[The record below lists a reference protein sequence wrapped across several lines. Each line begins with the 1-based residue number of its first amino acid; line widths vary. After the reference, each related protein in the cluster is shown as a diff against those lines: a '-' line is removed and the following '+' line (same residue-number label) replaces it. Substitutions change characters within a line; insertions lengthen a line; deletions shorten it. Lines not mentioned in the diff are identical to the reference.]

1 MWYYNEKF
9 ILIKQINDSLWTTWF
24 FYYSLQHV
32 RIISLVGFEAF
43 LTSMVAKEV
52 ETLPRGIY
60 HSSLR
65 RQGAAANQGKAIGSI
80 PSFLLSQYQKTKQ
93 PGLRPGLA
101 GKISQS
107 RFKTW
112 SGRWNIHSPGL
123 RPDLAS
129 KMFTVLV

>member
-1 MWYYNEKF
+1 LICFVKKIHSRKTDFF
-9 ILIKQINDSLWTTWF
+9 II
-24 FYYSLQHV
+24 

-80 PSFLLSQYQKTKQ
+80 PSFLLSQYQKTRQ
-93 PGLRPGLA
+93 PGLRPGH
-101 GKISQS
+101 Q
-107 RFKTW
+107 KT
-112 SGRWNIHSPGL
+112 
-123 RPDLAS
+123 AS
-129 KMFTVLV
+129 L

>member
-1 MWYYNEKF
+1 MTSLTSCYQILDKHTIVDIFCSKNSFSQNKSTIAYGQFDFF
-9 ILIKQINDSLWTTWF
+9 II
-24 FYYSLQHV
+24 

-80 PSFLLSQYQKTKQ
+80 PSSLLSQYQKTRQ

-112 SGRWNIHSPGL
+112 YGR
-123 RPDLAS
+123 
-129 KMFTVLV
+129 